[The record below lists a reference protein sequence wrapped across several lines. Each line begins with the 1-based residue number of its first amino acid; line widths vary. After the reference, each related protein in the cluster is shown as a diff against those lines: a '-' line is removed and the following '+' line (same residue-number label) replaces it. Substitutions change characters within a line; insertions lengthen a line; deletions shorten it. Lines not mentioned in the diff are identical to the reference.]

1 VARSDAPVDYI
12 DFTRDSYSALGFPEY
27 RWVHSTEP
35 TPWTAPRRPL
45 PQSRLALIASGGIY
59 AAGQIAFH
67 FRDDT
72 SFRLIPNDVA
82 TADLRI
88 AHFAYDTRDAR
99 RDPNVVFPI
108 DTLRRLVASG
118 EVGSL
123 TRHAITFMGGIY
135 SSRRVRDEMAPA
147 MAHVLLEEGAD
158 AALLVP
164 V

>member
-1 VARSDAPVDYI
+1 MAASDAPVAYI
-12 DFTRDSYSALGFPEY
+12 DVTRDSYSALGFPEY
-27 RWVHSTEP
+27 RWVRSTEP
-35 TPWTAPRRPL
+35 TPWSAPRRPL
-45 PQSRLALIASGGIY
+45 AESRLALIASGGIY

-72 SFRLIPNDVA
+72 SFRLIPTDVA

-88 AHFAYDTRDAR
+88 SHFAYDTADAR

-147 MAHVLLEEGAD
+147 IARVLQEESAD